1 MKLGIMQPYLF
12 PYLGYFQLI
21 AAVDKFVLYDDVAFI
36 KQGWINRNQIL
47 LNGQPCL
54 FSVPLRGASSN
65 RSIRDTEISVG
76 EYPRWRDRFLRTIVL
91 AYSKAPYFEATM
103 QLVSSVL
110 EPSSS
115 SAADLARRSIEVV
128 CEALDLVTRIE
139 ISSTIYNNS
148 HLRAQERVLDICR
161 REGAS
166 LYINPS
172 GGRELYSHEAFGA
185 CHMELRFLRSRLP
198 AYPQFGGEF
207 VPALSILDV
216 LMFNSIDTVRGML
229 AEFDLEK

>member
-47 LNGQPCL
+47 LNGQPYL

-65 RSIRDTEISVG
+65 RSIRDTEISAG
-76 EYPRWRDRFLRTIVL
+76 EYPRWKDRFLKTIDL
-91 AYSKAPYFEATM
+91 AYSRAPHFEATK

-110 EPSSS
+110 EPASS
-115 SAADLARRSIEVV
+115 SAADVARRSIGVV
-128 CEALDLVTRIE
+128 CEALGLATRIE
-139 ISSTIYNNS
+139 VSSTIYNNS
-148 HLRAQERVLDICR
+148 HLRAQERVLDICG

-166 LYINPS
+166 LYINPP

-185 CHMELRFLRSRLP
+185 RHLELRFLRSRLP
-198 AYPQFGGEF
+198 AYPQFSHEF
-207 VPALSILDV
+207 VPALSVLDV
-216 LMFNSIDTVRGML
+216 LMFNSIEAVRGMM